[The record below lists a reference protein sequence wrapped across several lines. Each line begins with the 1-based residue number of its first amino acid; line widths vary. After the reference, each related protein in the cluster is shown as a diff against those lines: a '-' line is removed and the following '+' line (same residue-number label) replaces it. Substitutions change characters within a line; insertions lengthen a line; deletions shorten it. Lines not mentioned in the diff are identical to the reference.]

1 MPISL
6 TAYELGTLCIG
17 HEWEIIDE
25 ELLTKLVAEV
35 LIGKSRHVTKV
46 LQGIVGVEVNYRV
59 KAADNAIEKLTGSNI
74 YHRDGLLFQ
83 IFSWIAANKSSDS
96 NTVIAAPH
104 LIPAHK
110 GFDGLKVKIA
120 SDQSV
125 SSVVIFEDKATTNPR
140 SKITGQVWPEFRE
153 LFSGQRENELMQ
165 EVTSLVESRRDLV
178 DDVDEVI
185 EDIVWGQVRQY
196 RVAVTTEDA
205 LDLTDAGKRSLFRGF
220 DTSAPTTSAT
230 SRQAELIHIAQ
241 LRTWMSSFSQKV
253 IDYLEE
259 VKQDV

>member
-6 TAYELGTLCIG
+6 TAYELDRLCIG
-17 HEWEIIDE
+17 HEWEITDE

-35 LIGKSRHVTKV
+35 LIGKFRHVAKV
-46 LQGIVGVEVNYRV
+46 LQGLVGGEVNYRA
-59 KAADNAIEKLTGSNI
+59 KAADNVIEMLETSHV

-110 GFDGLKVKIA
+110 GFDGLKIKIE

-125 SSVVIFEDKATTNPR
+125 SSVVIFEDKATKNPR
-140 SKITGQVWPEFRE
+140 QKITSQVWPEFRE

-165 EVTSLVESRRDLV
+165 EVTSLIESRRDLV
-178 DDVDEVI
+178 NDVDEVI
-185 EDIVWGQVRQY
+185 DDIIWGQVRQY

-205 LDLTDAGKRSLFRGF
+205 LDLTDNGKRSLFRDF
-220 DTSAPTTSAT
+220 DTVAPTVSPT
-230 SRQAELIHIAQ
+230 SRQAELIHIDQ
-241 LRTWMSSFSQKV
+241 LRTWMSAFSQKV

-259 VKQDV
+259 VK